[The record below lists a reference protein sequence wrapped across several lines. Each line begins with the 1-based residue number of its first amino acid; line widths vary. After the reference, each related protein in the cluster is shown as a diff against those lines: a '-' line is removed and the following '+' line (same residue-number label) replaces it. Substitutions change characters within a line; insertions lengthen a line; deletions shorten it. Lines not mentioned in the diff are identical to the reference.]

1 MNKKIWIRVRDHR
14 KVEKNEEKNEEKKG
28 FLEKYKDVLGAL
40 VSIGTLFGFAYVIL
54 LVLLQ
59 YIYSINAAKYYSLNW
74 FYFLRED
81 LIGLTIHLLLVVAVG
96 LFWLLLPFLP
106 FVIERMHNHGV
117 LATEPNWSGK
127 NKWEIIGHCF
137 PFFVLDLLFCLYCSS
152 ILADTIDWCYT
163 NRADA
168 FRLGGCV
175 LLVLSGAYAI
185 EYIKLC
191 IKEKCMINIFDK
203 ILIKNFKEK
212 FFNGKIFI
220 LLICSLILYFFLPSH
235 NFGDKAIQ
243 NNNNIIINIIIIFII
258 IFIKMLSFILAQ
270 LFYFGKLSSKPE
282 ENTGGQPEEQKDNN
296 DCKKEQDQSKEF
308 KLNWKQIGAVVLL
321 FLSSAIILLSI
332 LHVCLLSLSSLTPKN
347 KKYYEIVQL
356 RNTPDYEI
364 NGARICSA
372 SNLQVVILHR
382 GSQVLLMNGKIDDNE
397 TVNPKEDMS
406 SSNLVIDTSSYEF
419 QEASQYRFYR
429 KEFNDVKPDPPPK
442 K

>member
-96 LFWLLLPFLP
+96 LFWFLLPLLP

-117 LATEPNWSGK
+117 PATKPNWSGK

-137 PFFVLDLLFCLYCSS
+137 PFFVLDLLFCVNFSF
-152 ILADTIDWCYT
+152 ILADTINWYYT
-163 NRADA
+163 KIAVA

-175 LLVLSGAYAI
+175 LFVLIGAYFI
-185 EYIKLC
+185 QC
-191 IKEKCMINIFDK
+191 IIRCLKDNFSINIFYTT
-203 ILIKNFKEK
+203 LIKNFKEIY
-212 FFNGKIFI
+212 FNAKKIFI
-220 LLICSLILYFFLPSH
+220 LFICSLILYFVLQS
-235 NFGDKAIQ
+235 NIFGNKAIQ
-243 NNNNIIINIIIIFII
+243 IIFI
-258 IFIKMLSFILAQ
+258 FIMKILSFILAQ
-270 LFYFGKLSSKPE
+270 FFYFGRLSSKPE
-282 ENTGGQPEEQKDNN
+282 KYTGGQHEEQKDNN
-296 DCKKEQDQSKEF
+296 DCKNEQDQSKEF
-308 KLNWKQIGAVVLL
+308 KLNGKQIGAVVVLA
-321 FLSSAIILLSI
+321 LSSAIILLSI
-332 LHVCLLSLSSLTPKN
+332 LHVCLLSLSSLNPKN

-356 RNTPDYEI
+356 RNTPDYAI
-364 NGARICSA
+364 NNEQKASD

-382 GSQVLLMNGKIDDNE
+382 GSQVLLMNGEINDKTTANLQA
-397 TVNPKEDMS
+397 DMS
-406 SSNLVIDTSSYEF
+406 SSKLWIDTSSYEF
-419 QEASQYRFYR
+419 QEASLYRFYR
-429 KEFNDVKPDPPPK
+429 KTFKNVTTIAPENND
-442 K
+442 

>member
-74 FYFLRED
+74 FYFPRED

-96 LFWLLLPFLP
+96 LFWFLLPLLPFA
-106 FVIERMHNHGV
+106 IERMHNHGV
-117 LATEPNWSGK
+117 PATEPNWSGK
-127 NKWEIIGHCF
+127 DIWEIIGQCF
-137 PFFVLDLLFCLYCSS
+137 LFFVLDLLYCLYFSS

-163 NRADA
+163 NNADA

-191 IKEKCMINIFDK
+191 IKEKCMINILDK

-220 LLICSLILYFFLPSH
+220 LLICSLILFFFLPSH

-243 NNNNIIINIIIIFII
+243 NNNNIIINFFII
-258 IFIKMLSFILAQ
+258 IIKMLSFILAQ
-270 LFYFGKLSSKPE
+270 LFYFGKLSSRPE

-321 FLSSAIILLSI
+321 VLSSAIILFSI
-332 LHVCLLSLSSLTPKN
+332 LHVCLLSLSSLNPKN

-356 RNTPDYEI
+356 RNTPDYAI
-364 NGARICSA
+364 NDEQKASD

-382 GSQVLLMNGKIDDNE
+382 GSQVLLMNGEINDKTTANLQA
-397 TVNPKEDMS
+397 DMS
-406 SSNLVIDTSSYEF
+406 SSKLWIDTSSYEF

-429 KEFNDVKPDPPPK
+429 KEFKYVTPSVLQNND
-442 K
+442 

>member
-14 KVEKNEEKNEEKKG
+14 KVEKNEEQNEEKKG

-96 LFWLLLPFLP
+96 LFWLLLPLLP
-106 FVIERMHNHGV
+106 FAIERMHNHGV
-117 LATEPNWSGK
+117 QPTEPNWSGK

-137 PFFVLDLLFCLYCSS
+137 PFFVLDLLFCVNFSF
-152 ILADTIDWCYT
+152 ILADTINWYYT
-163 NRADA
+163 KKADA

-175 LLVLSGAYAI
+175 LFVLIGAYFI
-185 EYIKLC
+185 QC
-191 IKEKCMINIFDK
+191 IIRCLKDNFSINIFYK
-203 ILIKNFKEK
+203 TLIEDFKEI
-212 FFNGKIFI
+212 FFDVKKIII
-220 LLICSLILYFFLPSH
+220 LVICSLILYSVPPSYL
-235 NFGDKAIQ
+235 FGDTEIQ
-243 NNNNIIINIIIIFII
+243 INNNNNIIII
-258 IFIKMLSFILAQ
+258 IKMLSFILAQ
-270 LFYFGKLSSKPE
+270 LFYFGRLSSKPE

-296 DCKKEQDQSKEF
+296 DCKNEQDQSKEF
-308 KLNWKQIGAVVLL
+308 KLNGKQIGAVVVWA
-321 FLSSAIILLSI
+321 LSSAIILLSI
-332 LHVCLLSLSSLTPKN
+332 LHVCLLSLSSLNPKN

-356 RNTPDYEI
+356 RNTPDYAI
-364 NGARICSA
+364 NDEQKASD

-382 GSQVLLMNGKIDDNE
+382 GSQVLLMNGEINDKTTANLQA
-397 TVNPKEDMS
+397 DMS
-406 SSNLVIDTSSYEF
+406 SSKLWIDTSSYEF

-429 KEFNDVKPDPPPK
+429 KEFKNVTPDPPPNND
-442 K
+442 

>member
-14 KVEKNEEKNEEKKG
+14 KVEKNEEKKG

-96 LFWLLLPFLP
+96 LFWFLLPLLP
-106 FVIERMHNHGV
+106 FVIEKMHNHGV
-117 LATEPNWSGK
+117 SATEPNWSGK

-137 PFFVLDLLFCLYCSS
+137 PFFVLDLLFCVNFSF
-152 ILADTIDWCYT
+152 ILADTINWYYT
-163 NRADA
+163 KIAGA

-175 LLVLSGAYAI
+175 LFVLIGAYFI
-185 EYIKLC
+185 QC
-191 IKEKCMINIFDK
+191 IIRCLKDNFSINIFYK
-203 ILIKNFKEK
+203 TLIEDFKEI
-212 FFNGKIFI
+212 FFDVKKIII
-220 LLICSLILYFFLPSH
+220 LVICSLILYNVPPSYL
-235 NFGDKAIQ
+235 FGDKEIQ
-243 NNNNIIINIIIIFII
+243 INNNIIIII
-258 IFIKMLSFILAQ
+258 IKMLSFILAQ
-270 LFYFGKLSSKPE
+270 LFYFGRLSSKPE

-296 DCKKEQDQSKEF
+296 DCKNEQDQSKEF
-308 KLNWKQIGAVVLL
+308 KLNGKQIGAVVVLA
-321 FLSSAIILLSI
+321 LSSVIILLSI
-332 LHVCLLSLSSLTPKN
+332 LHVCLLSLSSLNPKN

-356 RNTPDYEI
+356 RNTPDYAI
-364 NGARICSA
+364 NDEQKASD

-382 GSQVLLMNGKIDDNE
+382 GSQVLLMNGEINDKTTANLQA
-397 TVNPKEDMS
+397 DMS
-406 SSNLVIDTSSYEF
+406 SSKLWIDTSSYEF

-429 KEFNDVKPDPPPK
+429 KKFKYVTPSVLQNND
-442 K
+442 

>member
-14 KVEKNEEKNEEKKG
+14 KVEKNEEKKG

-96 LFWLLLPFLP
+96 LFWFLLPLLP
-106 FVIERMHNHGV
+106 FVIEKMHNHGV
-117 LATEPNWSGK
+117 SATEPNWSGK

-137 PFFVLDLLFCLYCSS
+137 PFFVLDLLFCVNFSF
-152 ILADTIDWCYT
+152 ILADTINWYYT
-163 NRADA
+163 KIAGA

-175 LLVLSGAYAI
+175 LFVLIGAYFI
-185 EYIKLC
+185 QC
-191 IKEKCMINIFDK
+191 IIRCLKDNFSINIFYK
-203 ILIKNFKEK
+203 TLIEDFKEI
-212 FFNGKIFI
+212 FFDVKKIII
-220 LLICSLILYFFLPSH
+220 LVICSLILYNVPPSYL
-235 NFGDKAIQ
+235 FGDKEIQ
-243 NNNNIIINIIIIFII
+243 INNNIIII
-258 IFIKMLSFILAQ
+258 IKMLSFILAQ
-270 LFYFGKLSSKPE
+270 LFCFGRLSSKPE

-296 DCKKEQDQSKEF
+296 DCKNEQDQSKEF
-308 KLNWKQIGAVVLL
+308 KLNGKQIGAVVVLA
-321 FLSSAIILLSI
+321 LSSVIILLSI
-332 LHVCLLSLSSLTPKN
+332 LHVCLLSLSSLNPKN

-356 RNTPDYEI
+356 RNTPDYAI
-364 NGARICSA
+364 NDEQKASD

-382 GSQVLLMNGKIDDNE
+382 GSQVLLMNGEINDKTTANLQA
-397 TVNPKEDMS
+397 DMS
-406 SSNLVIDTSSYEF
+406 SSKLWIDTSSYEF

-429 KEFNDVKPDPPPK
+429 KKFKYVTPSVLQNND
-442 K
+442 

>member
-14 KVEKNEEKNEEKKG
+14 KVEKNEEKKG

-96 LFWLLLPFLP
+96 LFWLLLPLLP
-106 FVIERMHNHGV
+106 FAIERMHNHGV
-117 LATEPNWSGK
+117 PATEPNWSGK

-137 PFFVLDLLFCLYCSS
+137 PFVVLDLLFCVNFSF
-152 ILADTIDWCYT
+152 ILADTINWYYT
-163 NRADA
+163 KNADA

-175 LLVLSGAYAI
+175 LFVLIGAYFIQCIIRCLKDNFSINNFYKTLI
-185 EYIKLC
+185 E
-191 IKEKCMINIFDK
+191 D
-203 ILIKNFKEK
+203 FKEI
-212 FFNGKIFI
+212 FFDVKKIII
-220 LLICSLILYFFLPSH
+220 LVICSLILYSVPPSYL
-235 NFGDKAIQ
+235 FGDKEIQ
-243 NNNNIIINIIIIFII
+243 INNITIII
-258 IFIKMLSFILAQ
+258 IKMLSFILAQ
-270 LFYFGKLSSKPE
+270 LFYFGILSSKPE

-296 DCKKEQDQSKEF
+296 DCKNEQDQSKEF
-308 KLNWKQIGAVVLL
+308 KLNGKQIGAVVVLA
-321 FLSSAIILLSI
+321 LSSAIILLSI

-364 NGARICSA
+364 NGEHICSA
-372 SNLQVVILHR
+372 SNFQVVILHR
-382 GSQVLLMNGKIDDNE
+382 GSQVLLMNGKIDGNE
-397 TVNPKEDMS
+397 TINPQEDMS
-406 SSNLVIDTSSYEF
+406 SSNLVIDTRSYEF

-429 KEFNDVKPDPPPK
+429 KKFNNVTTDPPPNND
-442 K
+442 